1 MEQTIRT
8 PQGRGN
14 VVRLLKKWRTTAPA
28 VYEAALRRSVLAFLP
43 PETRTAL
50 IEPSRQPSK
59 PDKDTVL
66 SWRTSVLAPPTP
78 TEVEDFK
85 ARVDSDRAYVHR
97 KFFPGHARRVKH
109 AQWTWR
115 NPQSEALQNRVQD
128 LAPNDTG
135 LPSACTSSSAVA
147 LEAWCKR
154 ASWGLCAI
162 CGSVQP
168 QHLKEA
174 ACSRVPA
181 AVIQRCKNC
190 KKNKS
195 KQIWVP
201 WPEEVPEPL
210 QGLSREI
217 ILALR
222 PLEVDCGPEWKADYG
237 YFFHSTMLRLA
248 WSAQDVEAKI
258 AGLDGAARRTAAKAL
273 PHLKLSLWVRL
284 LGCSPCA
291 GFRVPHAQRR
301 L

>member
-1 MEQTIRT
+1 MCLLRRRVHGTNDPDPAGSRQRRASVEEVAGDRAGSLRGGTPPQCARIPAAGDKDRLDRALTAAFETRQGHRALLAYFCAGSSDPYRSGRFQGPCGAGSSTRSGHGGTRSPRLCRIGSRT
-8 PQGRGN
+8 W
-14 VVRLLKKWRTTAPA
+14 LRTTPA
-28 VYEAALRRSVLAFLP
+28 FRRP
-43 PETRTAL
+43 
-50 IEPSRQPSK
+50 
-59 PDKDTVL
+59 
-66 SWRTSVLAPPTP
+66 
-78 TEVEDFK
+78 
-85 ARVDSDRAYVHR
+85 ARVRR
-97 KFFPGHARRVKH
+97 QLLWRPG
-109 AQWTWR
+109 
-115 NPQSEALQNRVQD
+115 
-128 LAPNDTG
+128 
-135 LPSACTSSSAVA
+135 
-147 LEAWCKR
+147 
-154 ASWGLCAI
+154 ASGRLCAI

-210 QGLSREI
+210 RGLSREI